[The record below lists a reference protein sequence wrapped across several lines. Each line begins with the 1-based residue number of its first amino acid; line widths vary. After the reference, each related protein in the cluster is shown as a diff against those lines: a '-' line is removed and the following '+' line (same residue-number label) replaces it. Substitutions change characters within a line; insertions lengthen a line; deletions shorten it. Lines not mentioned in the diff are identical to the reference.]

1 MLWTSV
7 GVTAGIDLALVEE
20 DFGHTLALEVAGGL
34 VMYIKRPCGQSQ
46 FSMQLASQ
54 GVTHRDIQAVQSW
67 VLEILHEPM
76 PLAAL
81 AARAAMSERHFRR
94 VFVQETGQTPSAFV
108 DAARLEVLKPWER
121 RRRLETERQL
131 ERAQLLMLDARLEN
145 LASEFVLKAA
155 EDGGSVLPLTSLL
168 NEIRSLGER
177 FGPNEHSQKAL
188 LRFIS
193 CSEDFLRAARRMH
206 RPYPRKLN

>member
-1 MLWTSV
+1 MDAALLLESV
-7 GVTAGIDLALVEE
+7 RWEHLLLFSACMVTFALV
-20 DFGHTLALEVAGGL
+20 HWL
-34 VMYIKRPCGQSQ
+34 
-46 FSMQLASQ
+46 
-54 GVTHRDIQAVQSW
+54 
-67 VLEILHEPM
+67 
-76 PLAAL
+76 
-81 AARAAMSERHFRR
+81 
-94 VFVQETGQTPSAFV
+94 
-108 DAARLEVLKPWER
+108 VLKPWER

>member
-1 MLWTSV
+1 MH
-7 GVTAGIDLALVEE
+7 GDFALV
-20 DFGHTLALEVAGGL
+20 HWL
-34 VMYIKRPCGQSQ
+34 
-46 FSMQLASQ
+46 
-54 GVTHRDIQAVQSW
+54 
-67 VLEILHEPM
+67 
-76 PLAAL
+76 
-81 AARAAMSERHFRR
+81 
-94 VFVQETGQTPSAFV
+94 
-108 DAARLEVLKPWER
+108 VLKPWER
-121 RRRLETERQL
+121 RRRLETEGKL

-193 CSEDFLRAARRMH
+193 CSEDFLRARTAHASAISAQAELSALILAYQRLSSGRDAAAYFG
-206 RPYPRKLN
+206 RCWTVGTN